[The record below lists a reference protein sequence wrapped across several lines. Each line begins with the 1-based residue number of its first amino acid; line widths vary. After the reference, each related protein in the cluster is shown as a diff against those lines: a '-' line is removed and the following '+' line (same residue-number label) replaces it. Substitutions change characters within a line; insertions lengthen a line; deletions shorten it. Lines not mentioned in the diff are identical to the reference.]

1 MPTMSKEEI
10 ETEEE
15 TVVSE
20 EEATVE
26 EVVAEEE
33 TVEEVNI
40 EDDVNALLGGE
51 ELSEEF
57 REKAKVIFEV
67 LLSDLKLKRSKN
79 LSKNVMK
86 RDLLKN

>member
-1 MPTMSKEEI
+1 MSSIVAQKQADPMPTMSKEEI

-33 TVEEVNI
+33 TVEKKLTSKMMLMHSSVVRNFPKNSERKQK
-40 EDDVNALLGGE
+40 
-51 ELSEEF
+51 LS
-57 REKAKVIFEV
+57 
-67 LLSDLKLKRSKN
+67 LKFCSQI
-79 LSKNVMK
+79 
-86 RDLLKN
+86 

>member
-1 MPTMSKEEI
+1 MSSIVAQKQIDPMPTMSKEEI

-33 TVEEVNI
+33 TVEEEVNI

-57 REKAKVIFEV
+57 REKAKVIFEIC
-67 LLSDLKLKRSKN
+67 SQI
-79 LSKNVMK
+79 
-86 RDLLKN
+86 